1 MIAIGYIV
9 GIFGDLQNCNKWIV
23 VLGVAVL
30 SILWSF
36 AMNYISEKLKN
47 DRQYLID
54 LIRE

>member
-9 GIFGDLQNCNKWIV
+9 GIFGDLQNCTKWIV

-47 DRQYLID
+47 R
-54 LIRE
+54 